1 MKATL
6 ILLTFASLVYCFIVG
21 RNFEKQAE
29 QQSHTIEVL
38 RGDSVLI
45 HTFFEEQSR
54 KYEDFYVEF
63 INFKLKK

>member
-1 MKATL
+1 MKSTL
-6 ILLTFASLVYCFIVG
+6 ILFTFASLVYSFIVG
-21 RNFEKQAE
+21 RNFEQQAE
-29 QQSHTIEVL
+29 QQAHTIEIL

-54 KYEDFYVEF
+54 KYDDFYVEF